1 VVPDLP
7 TWLTMRRD
15 ELPTPALCV
24 DLDALDHNIDT
35 MAVARPGAA
44 LRPHVKA
51 FKSTALARH
60 VRDRGGHRSFC
71 CATLREMEG
80 MVDAGLGDDLLLANQ
95 TLDTARLA
103 ALASRA
109 PHPITVAVDSPET
122 LAVAVGASQAGAV
135 AVLIDVNVGMPRCG
149 CGPDTAGELAASA
162 RAAGLTVRGVM
173 GYEGHVVGNPDR
185 PWRREQVAR
194 SMAVLRR
201 AHELVGGDVTSAGG
215 TGTYDLHDWAGE
227 VQAGSYLLMDTAYE
241 RLGLPFRQALF
252 VVATVLSVNDEHY
265 AVADAGLKAF
275 GMDHGDPTMLEHD
288 VFFCSDEHVTF
299 TWADDHRPAVGERV
313 TLIPSHVDPTVACH
327 ERMWVLRDDEVVDE
341 WPVDLRNW

>member
-1 VVPDLP
+1 
-7 TWLTMRRD
+7 MRRD

-24 DLDALDHNIDT
+24 DLDDLDHNIDT
-35 MAVARPGAA
+35 MAAVRPGAT

-95 TLDTARLA
+95 TLDTPRLSD
-103 ALASRA
+103 LVSRA
-109 PHPITVAVDSPET
+109 PHPITVAVDSAET
-122 LAVAVGASQAGAV
+122 LAVAIAASAAGPL

-149 CGPDTAGELAASA
+149 CHPETAGELASFA
-162 RAAGLTVRGVM
+162 RSSGLDVRGVM

-185 PWRREQVAR
+185 EWRRAEVAR

-201 AHELVGGDVTSAGG
+201 AHALVGGDVTSAGG
-215 TGTYDLHDWAGE
+215 TGTYDLHDWATE
-227 VQAGSYLLMDTAYE
+227 VQAGSYLVMDTAYGA
-241 RLGLPFRQALF
+241 LGLPFRQALSI
-252 VVATVLSVNDEHY
+252 VATVLSVSDEHF

-275 GMDHGDPTMLEHD
+275 GMDHGDPTMIDHQ

-299 TWADDHRPAVGERV
+299 TWVDGHRPSVGDRV
-313 TLIPSHVDPTVACH
+313 TLVPAHVDPTVAYH
-327 ERMWVLRDDEVVDE
+327 ERMWVVRGDEVVDE